1 MKKNLN
7 STDRIIRVLISL
19 VFAILFF
26 SGTVTGTLGVILL
39 ALGVIFTLTSVIS
52 FCPIYAMM
60 GLSTSSEKS

>member
-26 SGTVTGTLGVILL
+26 SGTVTGIFGIILL

-52 FCPIYAMM
+52 FCPIYAIFGM
-60 GLSTSSEKS
+60 STCSVKN